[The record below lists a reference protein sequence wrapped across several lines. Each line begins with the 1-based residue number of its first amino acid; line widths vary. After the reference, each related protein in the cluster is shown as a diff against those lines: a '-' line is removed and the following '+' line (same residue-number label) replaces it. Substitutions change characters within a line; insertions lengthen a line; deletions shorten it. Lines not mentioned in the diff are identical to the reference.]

1 MKILIEVLSMNIECQ
16 DQLSWF
22 RAKRVCISRGEKLLE
37 LATVEE
43 AAAVPS
49 SRQGEAWIGGE
60 NHAYV
65 R

>member
-1 MKILIEVLSMNIECQ
+1 MKMYCQ
-16 DQLSWF
+16 DKLSWF

>member
-1 MKILIEVLSMNIECQ
+1 M
-16 DQLSWF
+16 SWF
-22 RAKRVCISRGEKLLE
+22 RAKRVCIGRGEKLLE

-49 SRQGEAWIGGE
+49 SSRQGEAWIGGE

>member
-1 MKILIEVLSMNIECQ
+1 MPGEAVLVPGQ
-16 DQLSWF
+16 
-22 RAKRVCISRGEKLLE
+22 AVCISRGEKLLE

-49 SRQGEAWIGGE
+49 SRQGAAWIGGE

>member
-1 MKILIEVLSMNIECQ
+1 MKIKCQ
-16 DQLSWF
+16 DKLSWF

-37 LATVEE
+37 LASKEE
-43 AAAVPS
+43 AAVVPS
-49 SRQGEAWIGGE
+49 SRQGAAWIGGE

>member
-1 MKILIEVLSMNIECQ
+1 MQMYCQ
-16 DQLSWF
+16 DKLSWF
-22 RAKRVCISRGEKLLE
+22 RAKRVCIGRGEKLLE

-49 SRQGEAWIGGE
+49 SRQGAAWIGGE